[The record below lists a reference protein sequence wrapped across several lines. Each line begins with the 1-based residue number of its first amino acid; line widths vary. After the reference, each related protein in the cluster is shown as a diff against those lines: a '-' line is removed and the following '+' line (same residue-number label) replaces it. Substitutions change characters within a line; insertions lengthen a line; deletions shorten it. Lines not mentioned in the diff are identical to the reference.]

1 MAIEQ
6 NAVEQNSVEER
17 QARLDAMIAEFRAAQ
32 QRRLVKAGQALWRNT
47 ERAQRSPAA
56 AVEPVLILN

>member
-6 NAVEQNSVEER
+6 DNLEER

-32 QRRLVKAGQALWRNT
+32 RRRLVKVGKASWRRT
-47 ERAQRSPAA
+47 EETQRSPSA
-56 AVEPVLILN
+56 AVDPVLKMN

>member
-6 NAVEQNSVEER
+6 DNLEER

-32 QRRLVKAGQALWRNT
+32 QRRLVKIGKALWRDT
-47 ERAQRSPAA
+47 ERAQGSPAA
-56 AVEPVLILN
+56 AVEPVLTMN

>member
-6 NAVEQNSVEER
+6 NNVEER

-32 QRRLVKAGQALWRNT
+32 QRRLVKAGEALWRNS

-56 AVEPVLILN
+56 AVEPGLVLN

>member
-6 NAVEQNSVEER
+6 NNLEER

-32 QRRLVKAGQALWRNT
+32 QRRLVKVGKALWSRT
-47 ERAQRSPAA
+47 EQQPEA
-56 AVEPVLILN
+56 AVGELPLTLN

>member
-6 NAVEQNSVEER
+6 DNVEER

-32 QRRLVKAGQALWRNT
+32 QRRLVKVGKALWQST
-47 ERAQRSPAA
+47 EKAHRSPFS
-56 AVEPVLILN
+56 AVEPVLTLN

>member
-6 NAVEQNSVEER
+6 NNVEER

-32 QRRLVKAGQALWRNT
+32 QRRLVKAGKALWRNT

-56 AVEPVLILN
+56 AVEPVVILN

>member
-6 NAVEQNSVEER
+6 NNTEER

-32 QRRLVKAGQALWRNT
+32 QRRLVKVGKALWIRT
-47 ERAQRSPAA
+47 ERTQSTAA
-56 AVEPVLILN
+56 LFPHPLLLPLN

>member
-6 NAVEQNSVEER
+6 NNVEER

-32 QRRLVKAGQALWRNT
+32 QRRLVKAGKALWHNS

-56 AVEPVLILN
+56 AVEPEVILN

>member
-6 NAVEQNSVEER
+6 DNVEER

-32 QRRLVKAGQALWRNT
+32 QRRLVKAGKALWRKT
-47 ERAQRSPAA
+47 EEAHRSPFA
-56 AVEPVLILN
+56 AVEPVLTLN